1 MGEMRLPTEGKKT
14 QTSVSLASLLIQN
27 TSNTSIA
34 CFWSFLVEAQYAVS
48 EGNKSRYAEIRTG
61 GLKS

>member
-1 MGEMRLPTEGKKT
+1 MGEMRLLTEGKKT

-34 CFWSFLVEAQYAVS
+34 CSWSFLIEAQYAVPECKSQAMQKS
-48 EGNKSRYAEIRTG
+48 ELGV
-61 GLKS
+61 